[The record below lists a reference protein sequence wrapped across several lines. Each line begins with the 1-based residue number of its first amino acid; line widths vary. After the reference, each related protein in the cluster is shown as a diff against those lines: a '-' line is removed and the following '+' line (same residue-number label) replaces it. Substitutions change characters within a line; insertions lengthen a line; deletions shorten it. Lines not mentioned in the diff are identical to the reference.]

1 MESIKSTING
11 NQGLII
17 NLEDRLVTLEGN
29 VLMGN
34 NVTSIEDSLKLLD
47 SCVHQIL
54 NKINLNQ
61 ASISD
66 LSMYKF
72 MIYHICFIYYISKIH
87 ISNYY

>member
-66 LSMYKF
+66 LSMYKYI
-72 MIYHICFIYYISKIH
+72 IYHIIYIYI
-87 ISNYY
+87 